1 MIPSSV
7 AQSVEGKRAI
17 CGSRVR
23 ILYVFYFLSLLSN
36 VYMHFFWGGGAN
48 VLDFEIL
55 KTVVV
60 IRFSLQDV
68 VNHLNIHV

>member
-36 VYMHFFWGGGAN
+36 FFLGGGGAN
-48 VLDFEIL
+48 VIDFDIF
-55 KTVVV
+55 KTGVV